1 MATVVRHTA
10 IFLSR
15 RYVLVG
21 SLRLLQVETQFIL
34 WGIVATPLQ
43 NRFDANEVAKFMLYL
58 RLTQMV
64 DELWPHA
71 RLQQT
76 LQFLLR
82 AAFLKLFN
90 GLLSLLLERCI
101 VLIQTF

>member
-1 MATVVRHTA
+1 
-10 IFLSR
+10 
-15 RYVLVG
+15 
-21 SLRLLQVETQFIL
+21 
-34 WGIVATPLQ
+34 
-43 NRFDANEVAKFMLYL
+43 MLYL

-90 GLLSLLLERCI
+90 GLLSFLLERCI